1 MLQSH
6 TLTQLGNMANLCA
19 HKVAFSL
26 ILLLMSTFPAQATE
40 EQTRTTEFDVRPG
53 GMVQTFTDS
62 IGGYA
67 CSFLCAA
74 QGGTNEKWLMSVG
87 LSDDDKLFSC
97 SVWRPTGISYL
108 FFTQFKMEL
117 EGTKIEH
124 ADAFSQAAV
133 TPGQGNVALG
143 PEEYTVGE
151 STVTHTDGRFKAQLA
166 KLMVVGRTRHEEL

>member
-62 IGGYA
+62 I
-67 CSFLCAA
+67 
-74 QGGTNEKWLMSVG
+74 KWLMSVG